1 MESRVLKGMGL
12 QQVINA
18 SEQIFNTLNLKA
30 FLFEKI
36 PSSVFDKDWAFQKL
50 IAKLNWDADLDE
62 TLKTISYRENYIS
75 AQETITAQYLDDNFM
90 MPSPLRVKGANKAP
104 VVSVIMSIFVAIR
117 IHQDTVSPETAFG
130 LVIQSKGIDASEFF
144 G

>member
-1 MESRVLKGMGL
+1 
-12 QQVINA
+12 
-18 SEQIFNTLNLKA
+18 
-30 FLFEKI
+30 
-36 PSSVFDKDWAFQKL
+36 
-50 IAKLNWDADLDE
+50 LDE

-104 VVSVIMSIFVAIR
+104 VVSVIMSIFAAIR